1 VGTINNSRG
10 GRGFMLAS
18 FRVVENYEVDEVK
31 KIKNRFSWF
40 PLFPIQSKYDS
51 HMRNMI
57 PLLNFHPP
65 FFSRNF
71 KIKIRLWWLLM
82 VYEISQSI
90 IKLINLD
97 VIMQAWRVI

>member
-1 VGTINNSRG
+1 MG

-18 FRVVENYEVDEVK
+18 FRVVENYEVDEDK

-65 FFSRNF
+65 HPFSPEIF
-71 KIKIRLWWLLM
+71 RLRS
-82 VYEISQSI
+82 VYGGFSWFM
-90 IKLINLD
+90 K
-97 VIMQAWRVI
+97 